1 MAYTDDPGQVGARAI
16 QNVIYRLFCTMP
28 FPVCWNTIIS
38 MKALG
43 ASFVAVILA
52 LLFAVPAVAAAPSP
66 HVLVITPDDASHVY
80 GGDFL
85 LEAGST
91 VANSQANII
100 PSGYQ
105 QPPSS
110 VYARHGRITGYLTF
124 LSRTRSKRGPTQI
137 FCDVDRYRTS
147 AGPRWAVQYS
157 GAMKGPARTGVTVV
171 SRSVHGL
178 GDAAYLAFYNHPS
191 SGTARK
197 VLVLAFQ
204 RGDYLV
210 TIGVSGQAGLNVN
223 AVMRMARI
231 VDHRITAQT

>member
-1 MAYTDDPGQVGARAI
+1 MAHTNDPGQVGACATR
-16 QNVIYRLFCTMP
+16 NLIYRLFCTMLSP
-28 FPVCWNTIIS
+28 LCWNTIIS

-43 ASFVAVILA
+43 ASFVAVTLVVLA
-52 LLFAVPAVAAAPSP
+52 AVPAVAAAPSP
-66 HVLVITPDDASHVY
+66 HVLVITPDDASQVY

-91 VANSQANII
+91 VTNSQANII
-100 PSGYQ
+100 PSGYL

-124 LSRTRSKRGPTQI
+124 LSRSRSERGPTQI

-171 SRSVHGL
+171 SRSVHGI
-178 GDAAYLAFYNHPS
+178 GNAAYLAKYNHPS
-191 SGTARK
+191 SSTAST
-197 VLVLAFQ
+197 VLVLAFR
-204 RGDYLV
+204 RGNYLV
-210 TIGVSGQAGLNVN
+210 TIGVSGETRLSVN
-223 AVMRMARI
+223 AVVRMARI